1 MTIFEEDKISIS
13 PIVSASE
20 LEAAKEIYLEAF
32 PPAEQRSWDMIEAR
46 CGGKLTL
53 WGIYLNGQIVGMMT
67 TWQFPE
73 FMYVEHFVV
82 DARLRGRRIGSSAIR
97 ILERHCAPMPILL
110 EVEPEHLS
118 AQAQSR
124 IQFYQ
129 RLGFHVIDRS
139 YVQPPYDSYL
149 PPVHLWLMATD
160 ATISPD
166 KASTLL
172 HRVVYGV
179 TEE

>member
-13 PIVSASE
+13 PIESESE
-20 LEAAKEIYLEAF
+20 LAAAKEIYLEAF
-32 PPAEQRSWDMIEAR
+32 PPAEQRSWEMIEAR

-53 WGIYLNGQIVGMMT
+53 WGIYLDGQIVGMMT
-67 TWQFPE
+67 TWRFPE
-73 FMYVEHFVV
+73 FVYVEHFVV
-82 DARLRGRRIGSSAIR
+82 DPRLRGRSIGSRAIR
-97 ILERHCAPMPILL
+97 RLEHDCAPMPILL

-124 IQFYQ
+124 IRFYQ
-129 RLGFHVIDRS
+129 RLGFHIIDRS

-160 ATISPD
+160 AAISPNR
-166 KASTLL
+166 ASMLL
-172 HRVVYGV
+172 HREVYGV
-179 TEE
+179 TEG